1 MDPATFKTIISIQK
15 KEMKDVGEEKKK
27 MTGVGTKRDNQE
39 WASFFVAAKKS
50 SRKKKKTIM
59 AAKREEKNIEERK
72 IQKWLR
78 LYYKRHDSDEDNI
91 EFTAAKVPYGAWG
104 RVD

>member
-50 SRKKKKTIM
+50 SRKKKK
-59 AAKREEKNIEERK
+59 N
-72 IQKWLR
+72 
-78 LYYKRHDSDEDNI
+78 N
-91 EFTAAKVPYGAWG
+91 YGCKTG
-104 RVD
+104 GKEY

>member
-27 MTGVGTKRDNQE
+27 MTGVGTKRDNKE

-50 SRKKKKTIM
+50 SRKKKKSWLQNGR
-59 AAKREEKNIEERK
+59 KRILKNEKFRNGFDFIIRDM
-72 IQKWLR
+72 IR
-78 LYYKRHDSDEDNI
+78 TR
-91 EFTAAKVPYGAWG
+91 TT
-104 RVD
+104 

>member
-39 WASFFVAAKKS
+39 WASFFVAAKNP
-50 SRKKKKTIM
+50 SRKKKIM

-78 LYYKRHDSDEDNI
+78 LYYK
-91 EFTAAKVPYGAWG
+91 
-104 RVD
+104 

>member
-50 SRKKKKTIM
+50 SRKKKKKSWLQNGRKRILKNGKFRNGFDFTI
-59 AAKREEKNIEERK
+59 
-72 IQKWLR
+72 
-78 LYYKRHDSDEDNI
+78 SDMI
-91 EFTAAKVPYGAWG
+91 RT
-104 RVD
+104 RTT

>member
-27 MTGVGTKRDNQE
+27 MTGVGTKQDNQE

-50 SRKKKKTIM
+50 SRKKKSWLQNGR
-59 AAKREEKNIEERK
+59 KRILKNEKFRNGFDFIIRDM
-72 IQKWLR
+72 IR
-78 LYYKRHDSDEDNI
+78 TR
-91 EFTAAKVPYGAWG
+91 TT
-104 RVD
+104 